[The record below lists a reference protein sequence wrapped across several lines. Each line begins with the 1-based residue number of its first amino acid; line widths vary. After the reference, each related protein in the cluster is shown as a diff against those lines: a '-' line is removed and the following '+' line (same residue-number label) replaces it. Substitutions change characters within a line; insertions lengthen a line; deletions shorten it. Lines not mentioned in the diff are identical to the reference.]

1 MKNVKYRECPRCG
14 ASFDESINFCLNDGE
29 RLLLTGKLTGQI
41 LDGRYRIEDIV
52 GQGGMGVVYRAT
64 HIHIDAPVAIKVLNH
79 ALVSNKSAIE
89 RFRREA
95 KAAGRFN
102 HPNAV
107 QVTDFGVANED
118 TVYLV
123 MELVEGKSLRELLR
137 EKSPFE
143 VGRAVNLMTQVCSAV
158 DAAHESGV
166 IHRDLKPDN
175 IIVRNVEAV
184 EEVKVLDFGIA
195 KLKQREGMVGNFV
208 TLTEAGAILG
218 TPSYMS
224 PEQCHGHE
232 LDTHSDIYS
241 LGVITYEMLCGQ
253 PPFDGDTAAEIIA
266 KHLRDEP
273 DPLRSLR
280 PELLPAL
287 DQTVLRALSKD
298 PLLRQRSANEF
309 GQDLLDG
316 LREHGYETIA
326 LGLQATAELKPA
338 RKTAGTGRETNDRQ
352 GRMTVAS
359 GTGAPRAIVGGA
371 SSPVAG
377 ASSPAAGASSPV
389 AGASLPVTSDGVP
402 SRRLPLALAAA
413 LALVVIALVVY
424 LLWLR
429 GQESRNNR
437 SGGET
442 SGAPEGM
449 QLIPGGKFM
458 MGRNDGEE
466 DERPAHEVEVGSF
479 YLDKYEVTRQ
489 QYKKFTD
496 DTGRPAPRNWA
507 NNGALSPGERLLPV
521 TFVTWQDAADYAKWA
536 GKRLPTEEE
545 WEYAARGGAKGNL
558 YPWGNQWVDGY
569 ANVGQPRLE
578 PGGSFESDLNPFGIY
593 DMAGNVSEWV
603 LNYYSRYGASSEE
616 KYRVY
621 RGGNF
626 TAEPNESFATYRW
639 YDFPSPPTDSVREKD
654 KNEYNLKVFPV
665 VGFRCA
671 KDVGR

>member
-1 MKNVKYRECPRCG
+1 MKNVKSRECPRCG
-14 ASFDESINFCLNDGE
+14 ESFEESINFCLNDGE
-29 RLLLTGKLTGQI
+29 RLMLTGKLTGQL

-52 GQGGMGVVYRAT
+52 GQGGMGVVYRAK

-79 ALVSNKSAIE
+79 ALVSNQSAIE

-107 QVTDFGVANED
+107 QVTDFGVADNK

-123 MELVEGKSLRELLR
+123 MELVEGKSLRDLLR
-137 EKSPFE
+137 EKRPFE

-175 IIVRNVEAV
+175 ILVRNIEAV

-195 KLKQREGMVGNFV
+195 KLKQREGMVGNIV
-208 TLTEAGAILG
+208 TLTEAGAIIG

-241 LGVITYEMLCGQ
+241 LGVITYEMVCGQ
-253 PPFDGDTAAEIIA
+253 PPFDGTTAAEIIA

-273 DPLRSLR
+273 RPLRSLR
-280 PELLPAL
+280 PELPPAL
-287 DQTVLRALSKD
+287 DQAVLRALNKD
-298 PLLRQRSANEF
+298 ASLRQRSANEF
-309 GQDLLDG
+309 GLELLDG
-316 LREHGYETIA
+316 LSGHRHETIA
-326 LGLQATAELKPA
+326 SGLQATTEWKPTA
-338 RKTAGTGRETNDRQ
+338 RETAGTGHETNDQQ

-359 GTGAPRAIVGGA
+359 GTGTPRARVADA
-371 SSPVAG
+371 SSPMAG
-377 ASSPAAGASSPV
+377 
-389 AGASLPVTSDGVP
+389 DGVP

-413 LALVVIALVVY
+413 ITLVVIALGAY
-424 LLWLR
+424 FLWLR
-429 GQESRNNR
+429 GQGPRNNQ
-437 SGGET
+437 SGANP
-442 SGAPEGM
+442 SSAPEGM

-466 DERPAHEVEVGSF
+466 DERPAHEVEVVSF

-496 DTGRPAPRNWA
+496 ATGRPVPRNWT
-507 NNGALSPGERLLPV
+507 NNGVLDPGERLLPV
-521 TFVTWQDAADYAKWA
+521 TFVTWRDAVDYAKWA

-558 YPWGNQWVDGY
+558 YPRGNQWVEGN
-569 ANVGQPRLE
+569 ANVRLTRLE
-578 PGGSFESDLNPFGIY
+578 PVGSFESDLNPFGVY
-593 DMAGNVSEWV
+593 DLAGNVSEWV
-603 LNYYSRYGASSEE
+603 QNYYSRYGARSEE
-616 KYRVY
+616 KFCVY

-626 TAEPNESFATYRW
+626 TSEPNESAATYRW

-654 KNEYNLKVFPV
+654 KNEYYSKVFPV

>member
-1 MKNVKYRECPRCG
+1 MKNAKSRECPRCG
-14 ASFDESINFCLNDGE
+14 ASFDESTNFCLNDGE
-29 RLLLTGKLTGQI
+29 RLLLTGKLTGQL
-41 LDGRYRIEDIV
+41 LDGRYRIEGIV
-52 GQGGMGVVYRAT
+52 GQGGMGVVYRAK

-79 ALVSNKSAIE
+79 ALVSNQSAIE

-95 KAAGRFN
+95 KAAGRFS

-107 QVTDFGVANED
+107 QVTDFGVADEE

-143 VGRAVNLMTQVCSAV
+143 VGRAVNLMTQACSAV

-175 IIVRNVEAV
+175 ILVRNMGAV

-195 KLKQREGMVGNFV
+195 KLKQREGVVANFV
-208 TLTEAGAILG
+208 TLTEAGAIIG

-253 PPFDGDTAAEIIA
+253 PPFDGETAAEIIA

-273 DPLRSLR
+273 RPLRSLR
-280 PELLPAL
+280 PGMPPAL
-287 DQTVLRALSKD
+287 DLAVLRALSKD
-298 PLLRQRSANEF
+298 PLLRQRSAKAF
-309 GQDLLDG
+309 GQELLDG
-316 LREHGYETIA
+316 LRVTRQETIA
-326 LGLQATAELKPA
+326 SGLQRTGEWKPA
-338 RKTAGTGRETNDRQ
+338 ARETALTGRESNDQQ

-359 GTGAPRAIVGGA
+359 GTGAPRTI
-371 SSPVAG
+371 VAG
-377 ASSPAAGASSPV
+377 ASSPMAR
-389 AGASLPVTSDGVP
+389 DGVP

-413 LALVVIALVVY
+413 TALVVIALGAY

-429 GQESRNNR
+429 GQEPRNDLSSANA
-437 SGGET
+437 S
-442 SGAPEGM
+442 SAPEGM
-449 QLIPGGKFM
+449 QLIPGGKYM

-496 DTGRPAPRNWA
+496 DTGRHVPRNWT
-507 NNGALSPGERLLPV
+507 NNGALAPGERLLPV
-521 TFVTWQDAADYAKWA
+521 TFVTWEDAADYAKWA

-558 YPWGNQWVDGY
+558 YPWGNQWVEGY
-569 ANVGQPRLE
+569 ANVDLPRLE
-578 PGGSFESDLNPFGIY
+578 PGGSFESDVNPFGVY
-593 DMAGNVSEWV
+593 DLAGNVSEWV
-603 LNYYSRYGASSEE
+603 QNYYSRYGAPSEK

-626 TAEPNESFATYRW
+626 TAEPNESSATYRW
-639 YDFPSPPTDSVREKD
+639 YDFPSPSTDPAQEKD